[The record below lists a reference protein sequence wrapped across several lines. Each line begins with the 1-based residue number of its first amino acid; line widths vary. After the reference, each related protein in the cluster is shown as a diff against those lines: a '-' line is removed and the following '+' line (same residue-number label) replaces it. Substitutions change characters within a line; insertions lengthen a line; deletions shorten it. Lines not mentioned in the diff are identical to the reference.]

1 MLTSIFIVLA
11 RAIHVVSGVVWAGGI
26 FLMAIVI
33 VPLVARHGAEGA
45 GRWLG
50 MAGRRTGL
58 AVATS
63 APLAILSGMYL
74 FATLHPHDQ
83 SAGGVVLKTGAAAA
97 LLSAAVGVLF
107 SRTAGR
113 RLAQLTQPSA
123 QQAAP
128 SPEAAREMAA
138 LRTRIAVSARVA
150 AALLGV
156 TVLAMATYRYASA
169 VL

>member
-1 MLTSIFIVLA
+1 MLDSVFIVLA
-11 RAIHVVSGVVWAGGI
+11 RAIHVMSGVIWAGGI

-33 VPLVARHGAEGA
+33 VPLLARHGGEGA

-50 MAGRRTGL
+50 LAGRRTGL

-63 APLAILSGMYL
+63 APLAILSGTYL

-83 SAGGVVLKTGAAAA
+83 SAGGVVLKAGAAAA
-97 LLSAAVGVLF
+97 LLSAAVGVLV

-113 RLAQLTQPSA
+113 RLLQLTSA
-123 QQAAP
+123 QQAKP

-138 LRTRIAVSARVA
+138 LRMRIAVSARVA
-150 AALLGV
+150 AGLLGV
-156 TVLAMATYRYASA
+156 TVLAMATYRYAAA